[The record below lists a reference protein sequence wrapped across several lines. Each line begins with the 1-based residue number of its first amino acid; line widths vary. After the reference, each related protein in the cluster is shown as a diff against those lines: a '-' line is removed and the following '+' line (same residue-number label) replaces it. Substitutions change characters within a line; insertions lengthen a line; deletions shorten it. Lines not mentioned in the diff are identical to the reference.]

1 VGPAGLRVILP
12 VRPNTPLRLATTVLW
27 ITPLVLQYSIA
38 AAMLR
43 RQLIRIFPIFFTY
56 TVWVSARETALLFIR
71 YPSNLYASVYLWGDA
86 LAVLLGIGVI
96 VEAIHLI
103 FPSHPLLRRLLRSV
117 WIFAMIAAVMSL
129 LLLISARA
137 SGPDPALE
145 WILLL
150 ERSARLLQ
158 ASMLVVV
165 TAFMSRLGLR
175 WHHYLVGIVVGFGVY
190 SALDLAALEFR
201 GHLHLVTGVTY
212 ALLQS
217 SAYNLGAIIWAFYF
231 LRPWRQET
239 IDRLPETDLAEWNDA
254 VTDHIKQWYR
264 PS

>member
-1 VGPAGLRVILP
+1 MDFRFV
-12 VRPNTPLRLATTVLW
+12 
-27 ITPLVLQYSIA
+27 
-38 AAMLR
+38 
-43 RQLIRIFPIFFTY
+43 
-56 TVWVSARETALLFIR
+56 
-71 YPSNLYASVYLWGDA
+71 
-86 LAVLLGIGVI
+86 AV
-96 VEAIHLI
+96 A
-103 FPSHPLLRRLLRSV
+103 
-117 WIFAMIAAVMSL
+117 MSL
-129 LLLISARA
+129 LILVST
-137 SGPDPALE
+137 PAVGRDRVLE

-158 ASMLVVV
+158 SCMLVLLI
-165 TAFMSRLGLR
+165 ALMSRLGLR

-190 SALDLAALEFR
+190 SALDLAALEVR
-201 GHLHLVTGVTY
+201 GHLHFVTGVTY

-231 LRPWRQET
+231 LRPWRQEI

>member
-1 VGPAGLRVILP
+1 MSRLP
-12 VRPNTPLRLATTVLW
+12 LATTILW
-27 ITPLVLQYSIA
+27 IIPLALQYAIA

-43 RQLIRIFPIFFTY
+43 RRLVRIFPIFFCY
-56 TVWVSARETALLFIR
+56 TVWVPARDTALFFIR

-86 LAVLLGIGVI
+86 LAVLLGIGAI
-96 VEAIHLI
+96 IEAIRHI
-103 FPSHPLLRRLLRSV
+103 FPTHPFLRRFLRSM
-117 WIFAMIAAVMSL
+117 WIFGFVAASMSL
-129 LLLISARA
+129 LILVSTPAVGR
-137 SGPDPALE
+137 DPRLE

-158 ASMLVVV
+158 ACMLVVLI
-165 TAFMSRLGLR
+165 ALMSRLGLR

-190 SALDLAALEFR
+190 SALNLAALEFR
-201 GHLHLVTGVTY
+201 GHLHFVTDVTY

-231 LRPWRQET
+231 LRPWRQKT
-239 IDRLPETDLAEWNDA
+239 IDRLPETDLAEWNEA